1 MRTYA
6 GWTLL
11 LSVAMLWGCSKT
23 VLVPVPPRMDLK
35 SYGTLGIV
43 EFGSNS
49 ESAANVQATRKF
61 QEQVQAAQ
69 PGTPFLELG
78 KREALLAEVGS
89 RQLDGDAL
97 RKIGAKYGVAAIFVG
112 DIVYS
117 EPKTDVKITDLAKLD
132 GGVRTEVRGDIS
144 SRLIETRTG
153 ASVWSS
159 SAWARQAARPAQR
172 VGGARRERRGEE
184 VESPRGDGPGPGL
197 PAHARLSANLG
208 AAAREIGLSNGY
220 PINQRKARRRRPGSR
235 SHRRGGSIA
244 VPHRELPDL
253 DDSGLSVS
261 LSGAPHH

>member
-1 MRTYA
+1 MRTS
-6 GWTLL
+6 GGLTLL

-23 VLVPVPPRMDLK
+23 VFVPVAPRMDLK

-43 EFGSNS
+43 EFGSSS

-61 QEQVQAAQ
+61 QEQIQAAQ

-78 KREALLAEVGS
+78 KRETLLAELGS
-89 RQLDGDAL
+89 RQLDVDAL

-144 SRLIETRTG
+144 SRLIESRTG

-159 SAWARQAARPAQR
+159 SAWAKRQLGQLNVSAQHG
-172 VGGARRERRGEE
+172 V
-184 VESPRGDGPGPGL
+184 
-197 PAHARLSANLG
+197 
-208 AAAREIGLSNGY
+208 
-220 PINQRKARRRRPGSR
+220 
-235 SHRRGGSIA
+235 
-244 VPHRELPDL
+244 
-253 DDSGLSVS
+253 
-261 LSGAPHH
+261 SGAVSKSNPREEMVPALVYQLTHDFRPTTARQPAR